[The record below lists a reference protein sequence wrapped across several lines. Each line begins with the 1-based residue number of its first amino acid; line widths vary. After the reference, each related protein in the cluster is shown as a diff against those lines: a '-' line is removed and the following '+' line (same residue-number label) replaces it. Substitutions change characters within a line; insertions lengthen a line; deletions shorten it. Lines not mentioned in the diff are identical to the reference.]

1 MSRGLRI
8 LRAALSVLVGLGV
21 PYLGWAWVFGFQPPI
36 GWPFPVWV
44 KICIP
49 FSVLG
54 PDQPS
59 AFAFWSLLVLNCLL
73 WFSLAYGVFTF
84 THRALSRKHVHA

>member
-1 MSRGLRI
+1 MSHGLR
-8 LRAALSVLVGLGV
+8 ALQFAFSVLVGLGV

-36 GWPFPVWV
+36 GWTFPIWV
-44 KICIP
+44 IVCIP

-59 AFAFWSLLVLNCLL
+59 SLAFWSLLVLNCSL
-73 WFSLAYGVFTF
+73 WFSLTYGAFTLAYK
-84 THRALSRKHVHA
+84 ALSKKHVHA